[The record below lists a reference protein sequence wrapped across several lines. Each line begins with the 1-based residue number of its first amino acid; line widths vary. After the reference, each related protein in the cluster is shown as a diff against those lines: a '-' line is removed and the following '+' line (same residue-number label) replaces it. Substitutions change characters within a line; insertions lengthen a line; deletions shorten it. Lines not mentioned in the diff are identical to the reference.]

1 MSTMQRL
8 KALRASGP
16 KADEA
21 DQGAASRTVSAG
33 AGPDGAGRGRRRGN
47 GSGRLARH
55 RSLLGALYA
64 SPTAVLVAV
73 LFVAPLMLVIWMSL
87 HRWPLL
93 GQPTLNAPD
102 NFTKMADNSLM
113 ATAAWFTVKY
123 TVVMTVLLFVIA
135 FGLALLVQNRRRGVG
150 FFRTAFLLPMAV
162 GFASASLLF
171 LGLLSDEIGPVSDL
185 LRAVGLL
192 DGYVSWTSGS
202 STSALG
208 SAVVL
213 VLWRFAGFNM
223 LIILTG
229 LQAIPVEL
237 YEAAR
242 ADGASRWQTFWR
254 ITLPLMR
261 PTIALVLTLM
271 ITGSLLAFD
280 QFWILTRGRPD
291 NSTTSLVMLIYRE
304 AFIRLDLGSAAAIS
318 VALLAVLVVFNVV
331 QLGVLRRRS

>member
-1 MSTMQRL
+1 MTTIMSRRGRPDVAVTEP
-8 KALRASGP
+8 AAPGGLR
-16 KADEA
+16 
-21 DQGAASRTVSAG
+21 
-33 AGPDGAGRGRRRGN
+33 RRRG
-47 GSGRLARH
+47 SARRLARR

-64 SPTAVLVAV
+64 APTAVIVAV
-73 LFVAPLMLVIWMSL
+73 FFVVPLLLVIWMSL

-93 GQPTLNAPD
+93 GRPSLNAPD
-102 NFTKMADNSLM
+102 NYTKMVDNSLM
-113 ATAAWFTVKY
+113 SSAVWFTVKY
-123 TVVMTVLLFVIA
+123 TVVMTVLLFVVA
-135 FGLALLVQNRRRGVG
+135 FGMALLVQNRRRGVG
-150 FFRTAFLLPMAV
+150 VFRTAFLLPMAV

-171 LGLLSDEIGPVSDL
+171 LGLLSDEIGPISDF
-185 LRAVGLL
+185 LRTLGLV

-202 STSALG
+202 PESALG
-208 SAVVL
+208 STVAL

-223 LIILTG
+223 LIVLTG

-242 ADGASRWQTFWR
+242 ADGATRWQTFWR
-254 ITLPLMR
+254 VTLPLMR

-280 QFWILTRGRPD
+280 QFWILTRGGPD
-291 NSTTSLVMLIYRE
+291 NSTTSLVMVIYRE

-318 VALLAVLVVFNVV
+318 VVLLAVLVVFNVI